1 MYMKKVCS
9 FRADFFD
16 ILALEGTCGY
26 ADKQQAALYVRNI
39 MLQYYL
45 PKWLILAL
53 TTVICLE
60 IAKWGRHMVLEQAR
74 ISGEHSRVET
84 ELAMAEQIQRRVLPN
99 ENSL

>member
-16 ILALEGTCGY
+16 
-26 ADKQQAALYVRNI
+26 
-39 MLQYYL
+39 
-45 PKWLILAL
+45 ILAL

-74 ISGEHSRVET
+74 ISGEHSRVKPENPPLRELPLGKET
-84 ELAMAEQIQRRVLPN
+84 SYHEFSKYSNIHGALGCHFLPD
-99 ENSL
+99 LFLLYLDW